1 MLGPSLLV
9 LSTAATSNDHT
20 NLSPVRFAHSRGRD
34 AENCEG
40 RTREISRPI
49 QFQSHL
55 ELSCRRSCMSCHRT
69 FAYLL
74 VWLVA
79 CGFGSPLRRC
89 ASAGKSIAVVSS
101 PLALKHSVLAAG
113 EMTSGDSNNHTN
125 LSPVRF
131 AHSRRRDAE
140 KGRSPYAGENYLRK
154 VPRDP

>member
-1 MLGPSLLV
+1 
-9 LSTAATSNDHT
+9 
-20 NLSPVRFAHSRGRD
+20 
-34 AENCEG
+34 
-40 RTREISRPI
+40 
-49 QFQSHL
+49 
-55 ELSCRRSCMSCHRT
+55 
-69 FAYLL
+69 
-74 VWLVA
+74 
-79 CGFGSPLRRC
+79 
-89 ASAGKSIAVVSS
+89 VSS